1 MKVLNNIAEIEE
13 SCSNKSN
20 WPPDEKYVI
29 PNISDEVQITSN
41 QPNYKKKNLLRK
53 GKNRL
58 QTQA

>member
-41 QPNYKKKNLLRK
+41 QPNYKKKK
-53 GKNRL
+53 F
-58 QTQA
+58 T